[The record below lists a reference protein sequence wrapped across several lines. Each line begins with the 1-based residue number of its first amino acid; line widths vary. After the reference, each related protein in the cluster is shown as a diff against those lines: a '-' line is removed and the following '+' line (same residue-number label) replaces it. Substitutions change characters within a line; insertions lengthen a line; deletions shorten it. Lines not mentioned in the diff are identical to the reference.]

1 MNAVEALGGIFG
13 FCRCELWTGIKKT
26 CVYFSESGGSVA
38 RSASQRRGQR
48 QTFKAKYRPKR
59 VSLGTCRFVAIGW
72 IAPASFPSNAI
83 IHALTFPMDL
93 YFLHRVTDL
102 PQSKV
107 LHGARL
113 TIHHPIHSLIL
124 Y

>member
-72 IAPASFPSNAI
+72 IAP
-83 IHALTFPMDL
+83 HLLTIERDN
-93 YFLHRVTDL
+93 TCADL
-102 PQSKV
+102 PN
-107 LHGARL
+107 G
-113 TIHHPIHSLIL
+113 LISCIE
-124 Y
+124 